1 MDKKCFVILNHQ
13 ITEMQKKELK
23 ERFSI
28 KEIKTLP
35 SNLKDSIVEINP
47 EKWIDKE
54 VLKSIKQ
61 EITSF
66 LEKGDYL
73 WVQTEYG
80 LTCHLVQY
88 AFEKGFIPIYSATKR
103 VFKETKLSPE
113 QVKREYLFQHIC
125 FRLYKEV
132 K

>member
-1 MDKKCFVILNHQ
+1 MAKKCFVILNHK
-13 ITEMQKKELK
+13 ITEMQKKELR

-28 KEIKTLP
+28 EEIKPLP
-35 SNLKDSIVEINP
+35 SKLKNSIVEISP
-47 EKWIDKE
+47 EKWLEEEI
-54 VLKSIKQ
+54 LKSIKQ

-66 LEKGDYL
+66 LEKGDFL

-88 AFEKGFIPIYSATKR
+88 AFKKGFTPIYSATKR
-103 VFKETKLSPE
+103 VFKETRLSSE
-113 QVKREYLFQHIC
+113 QIKREYLFEHVC